1 MTSKTAATTK
11 AAGTG
16 NAPQKPGAPGDSY
29 APLDSAHFREAMS
42 RIVTAVH
49 ILTTDGAAGRLG
61 ATVSAVCSVTDD
73 PCSILVCVNRAS
85 RVHAAILKNRVF
97 CVNTLQPNHQPLS
110 DAFAGRGN
118 LDMDDRFAMAE
129 WTPLAT
135 GCPGL
140 KDASLSIDCEVFSVS
155 EMGTHSV
162 IIGTVADVRMSDED
176 HSLVY
181 IRRGYHSVSK

>member
-1 MTSKTAATTK
+1 MASKTAATTK
-11 AAGTG
+11 TAGTG

-85 RVHAAILKNRVF
+85 RVHAAILKNRSF
-97 CVNTLQPNHQPLS
+97 ASTRYSRTTSPSPTPS
-110 DAFAGRGN
+110 PDAVIST
-118 LDMDDRFAMAE
+118 
-129 WTPLAT
+129 WTT
-135 GCPGL
+135 GSPWPSGPRL
-140 KDASLSIDCEVFSVS
+140 PP
-155 EMGTHSV
+155 
-162 IIGTVADVRMSDED
+162 DVPA
-176 HSLVY
+176 
-181 IRRGYHSVSK
+181 

>member
-1 MTSKTAATTK
+1 
-11 AAGTG
+11 
-16 NAPQKPGAPGDSY
+16 
-29 APLDSAHFREAMS
+29 
-42 RIVTAVH
+42 
-49 ILTTDGAAGRLG
+49 
-61 ATVSAVCSVTDD
+61 
-73 PCSILVCVNRAS
+73 
-85 RVHAAILKNRVF
+85 
-97 CVNTLQPNHQPLS
+97 
-110 DAFAGRGN
+110 
-118 LDMDDRFAMAE
+118 MDDRFAMAE